1 MQDKPS
7 FLTQGE
13 RARLFPV
20 LADSSKEG
28 RATSIF
34 LACLANVQEY
44 ADALLGSVGRNIGAT
59 SRIRTYTEV
68 CFAKAPVEMA
78 GRPDGL
84 IDVRTGRAHWYA
96 LVEAKI
102 GNASLSKE
110 QVVSYVSIAKAN
122 AVDAVITISN
132 EFAASPRDH
141 PVILTPREMGGVK
154 LYHWSWMHLLTEADL
169 LLSNDGVSDRDQK
182 VLLNEFRRFL
192 THDSTGVKGFE
203 RMPPEWP
210 SLVRDMGTS
219 AQVKATSPDLI
230 SVVSAWHQ
238 ESRDLCLILSR
249 QLGVTVSIKLPRVQM
264 QDPKLRLKKDVDRFV
279 EEPVL
284 TSCLNIPEAAADVDV
299 RIDVRARNM
308 SASMSLD
315 APEDR
320 RSASA
325 RVNWLLRQIK
335 VTEREDVYIRVHW
348 PRRGF
353 TQHLLSDLQRDISP
367 VNEDHP
373 DKTPTR
379 LEVVLIRQT
388 GGRFAQMKN
397 FIEDIERLVPEFYNT
412 IGAGLKAWT
421 PSAPRVKI
429 ERDEASD
436 VTTEAISEDAERAV
450 GEIETEEDARD

>member
-1 MQDKPS
+1 MQERPA
-7 FLTQGE
+7 FLAQGE

-44 ADALLGSVGRNIGAT
+44 ADVLLGSVGRKIGAK

-68 CFAKAPVEMA
+68 CFEKAPAEMS

-102 GNASLSKE
+102 GNAGLSKE
-110 QVVSYVSIAKAN
+110 QVASYVSIAKAN
-122 AVDAVITISN
+122 SVDAVITISN

-141 PVILTPREMGGVK
+141 PVTLTPREMGEVK

-203 RMPPEWP
+203 RMPSEWP
-210 SLVRDMGTS
+210 SLVRDMGTG
-219 AQVKATSPDLI
+219 AQIKATSPNLMP
-230 SVVSAWHQ
+230 VVSAWHQ
-238 ESRDLCLILSR
+238 ELRDLCLILSR
-249 QLGVTVSIKLPRVQM
+249 QLGVTVSVKMPRAHE
-264 QDPKLRLKKDVDRFV
+264 QDPKLRLKKDIESFV
-279 EEPVL
+279 EEPIL
-284 TSCLNIPEAAADVDV
+284 TARLDVPEAAADMDV
-299 RIDVRARNM
+299 HVDVRARNM
-308 SASMSLD
+308 SASMALD

-320 RSASA
+320 ISASA

-335 VTEREDVYIRVHW
+335 VTECEDVYIRLHW

-397 FIEDIERLVPEFYNT
+397 FIDDIELLVPEFYNT

-421 PSAPRVKI
+421 PSAPRVRI

-450 GEIETEEDARD
+450 GEIESEDDARD